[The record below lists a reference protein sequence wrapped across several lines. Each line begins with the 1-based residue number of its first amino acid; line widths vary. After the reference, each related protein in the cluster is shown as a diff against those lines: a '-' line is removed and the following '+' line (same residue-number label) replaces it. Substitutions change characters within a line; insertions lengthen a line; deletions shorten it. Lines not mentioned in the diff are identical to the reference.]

1 MAEEKQK
8 QQPLQF
14 TEDDEPYHISTY
26 LTKEDWNREIPPERL
41 KELDLRLKKL
51 TKKLAEAGVL
61 KPRTGGNT
69 PSKR

>member
-26 LTKEDWNREIPPERL
+26 LTKEDWNSPITPEKLERL
-41 KELDLRLKKL
+41 QKLIKGWKEQGAKITETSDIHTTR
-51 TKKLAEAGVL
+51 
-61 KPRTGGNT
+61 
-69 PSKR
+69 